1 MFTSS
6 SHSKDKQRILA
17 NFTNP
22 SSALRVVVATV
33 AFGIGIDAPNV
44 RHVVHW
50 GPPKTIECYVQESG
64 RCGQDGQD
72 SSAVLYFT
80 RTDFS
85 GYHPPSEAV
94 KDFCSNTDKCPTT
107 SVNE

>member
-1 MFTSS
+1 MAKMLTGALCFAEHTVDVLQCVANELGLHNVLFIDGDATCEMFTSS

-44 RHVVHW
+44 RHVIHW
-50 GPPKTIECYVQESG
+50 GPPKTI
-64 RCGQDGQD
+64 D
-72 SSAVLYFT
+72 LFM
-80 RTDFS
+80 
-85 GYHPPSEAV
+85 
-94 KDFCSNTDKCPTT
+94 
-107 SVNE
+107 